1 MEPVLEREE
10 ARARVEGERKP
21 ILFWFA
27 FLLSVVVINIMAKSC
42 LEMEGCFCCFSSPD
56 SRLQLSLG
64 DVRQEAEGR
73 N

>member
-1 MEPVLEREE
+1 MVGRTVVLGMEPVLEREE

-42 LEMEGCFCCFSSPD
+42 LEMEG
-56 SRLQLSLG
+56 
-64 DVRQEAEGR
+64 
-73 N
+73 